1 MFFSPASHRMPTSYR
16 IVFVEPNEALVVP
29 AILPVEASSTP
40 PPLHVF
46 KDGAVQL
53 HDAPDWCSTT
63 WCTGLVQYKYIHR
76 IRRTDKHTHTRVT
89 PFHQMSLLETF
100 FNSYS
105 CQSVSAQTVAMEI
118 EDCGC
123 DGNQM
128 LWVCILRPPVV
139 QSMETGARSWK
150 IENKNVIC
158 WNAVCWKDLTFMCSY
173 HNCWAIKAWSHWEK
187 WPQISNIALGVDFTQ
202 REHSFRF

>member
-1 MFFSPASHRMPTSYR
+1 MELS
-16 IVFVEPNEALVVP
+16 EALVP
-29 AILPVEASSTP
+29 AILPVEASSIP

-53 HDAPDWCSTT
+53 HVPDVPDWCRTT
-63 WCTGLVQYKYIHR
+63 TCTGSKEPTNT
-76 IRRTDKHTHTRVT
+76 RTPGVT

-123 DGNQM
+123 YGNQM
-128 LWVCILRPPVV
+128 LWVCILRLPVV
-139 QSMETGARSWK
+139 YTTETGALSWK
-150 IENKNVIC
+150 VENKNVQ
-158 WNAVCWKDLTFMCSY
+158 CSLLKRFNFY
-173 HNCWAIKAWSHWEK
+173 VF
-187 WPQISNIALGVDFTQ
+187 ISQLL
-202 REHSFRF
+202 SY